1 MTFRIFPAH
10 YLARFVFGSLSFFPL
25 ASAVHADAD
34 DTFNAYL
41 TFGGQ
46 QESNL
51 FRQPANE
58 QSDTVQT
65 TALTLALSKP
75 FSQQRFSL
83 DATLI
88 DYRYSKNDYLDYQA
102 KNYNATWNWALTHR
116 LSGILML
123 SQTEAQNSFVDY
135 TANSPQTRRNIRTTQ
150 VHHAGAEWK
159 ITEGWRLLG
168 GLTNNEQRNS
178 EIFNAQSSY
187 SLDTREA
194 GVKYIW
200 PAGNSLKLLRRE
212 GSGEYKNQ
220 NFVGFD
226 RLPAPFNPQF
236 DNGFRQIDTEAL
248 LTVPLTGKTSLS
260 AKLARQ
266 SREHE
271 HFSQRDYGA
280 YTGRLDYTWQ
290 PTGQIA
296 LMGGLRREVAAY
308 QDFASSYYL
317 SDGVFLQPTWQISF
331 RLQMTASYDW
341 QQRRFDGAIVAGQPD
356 RKDTLQSARLGITWF
371 PATWAT
377 LTASYQRDSR
387 NSTLDRFDFSANI
400 YSLNA
405 RFSF

>member
-1 MTFRIFPAH
+1 MQS
-10 YLARFVFGSLSFFPL
+10 LARFVFFGLSSCSLV
-25 ASAVHADAD
+25 SAVHADAD

-41 TFGGQ
+41 AFGRQ

-51 FRQPANE
+51 FRQPAHE
-58 QSDTVQT
+58 QGDTIQT

-83 DATLI
+83 DTTLI

-102 KNYNATWNWALTHR
+102 KNYNGTWNWALTHR
-116 LSGILML
+116 LSGVLMAT
-123 SQTEAQNSFVDY
+123 QTEVQNSFVDY
-135 TANSPQTRRNIRTTQ
+135 TANTPQTRRNIRTTQ

-159 ITEGWRLLG
+159 ITEGWRLVG

-178 EIFNAQSSY
+178 ETFNAQSSY
-187 SLDTREA
+187 ALDTWEA
-194 GVKYIW
+194 GVRYVW
-200 PAGNSLKLLRRE
+200 PAGNSLGLLRRE
-212 GSGEYKNQ
+212 GSGEYKNE

-226 RLPAPFNPQF
+226 RLPAPFNPQY
-236 DNGFRQIDTEAL
+236 DNSFRQIDTEAL

-290 PTGQIA
+290 PTGLIS
-296 LMGGLRREVAAY
+296 LVGGLRREVAAY

-317 SDGVFLQPTWQISF
+317 SDGIFLQPTWQISF
-331 RLQMTASYDW
+331 RTQMTMSYDW
-341 QQRRFDGAIVAGQPD
+341 QQRKFNGAIVPGQHE
-356 RKDTLQSARLGITWF
+356 RKDTLQSIRLGINWS
-371 PATWAT
+371 PASWAT
-377 LTASYQRDSR
+377 LTTSYQRDSR
-387 NSTLDRFDFSANI
+387 NSSQERFDFSANI